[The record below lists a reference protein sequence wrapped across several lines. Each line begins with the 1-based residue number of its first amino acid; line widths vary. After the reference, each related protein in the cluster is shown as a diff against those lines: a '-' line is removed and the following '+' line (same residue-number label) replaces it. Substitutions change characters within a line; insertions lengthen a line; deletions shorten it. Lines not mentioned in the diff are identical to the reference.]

1 LEYNLYNCK
10 KIMNIT
16 IIGTGYVGLTAA
28 ICFAN
33 AGHKVI
39 SIDKDPEKISLLKQK
54 KSPIYEKNMEE
65 LLCQAINDGNIEFST
80 NLEYGINNSV
90 INILTVGTPQDENSG
105 KANLSYIL
113 SAAEEMAKYINEYK
127 LIIVKSTVPIG
138 TNHQIQQIIE
148 NNSGQNIDIASNPE
162 FMREGFAIDDFM
174 QPDRIVVGI
183 ENTKSQKLI
192 EELYQYWL
200 KKNFPILF
208 TDIKTAEL
216 IKYSS
221 NAFLMTKIAFINEI
235 SNLCEASNCN
245 ISDLTRAMGMDTRIG
260 SKFLNPGPG
269 IGGSCFPKDSLA
281 LSHLAKKYQQN
292 LSILDQVI
300 TSNSQRFADM
310 AAKIQKITNSNKI
323 IAVLGLSFK
332 SGTDDVRMSPSIEI
346 IKHLLKDNYQI
357 TAFDPEAIK
366 NSQKILGNQISYA
379 KNTKTCYD
387 SAEYVVILTEW
398 LEFKEIK
405 NYPDFNQKTIID
417 LRNII

>member
-1 LEYNLYNCK
+1 
-10 KIMNIT
+10 MNIT